1 MNSHLSRAP
10 GVWLVCVRSMLS
22 QRLAFITLIMPTQ
35 CGHVLRTS
43 QKLPNCPESPSEVGH
58 DQLCALAKPLHF
70 SEALFPTVP
79 TAWESGEGPPLI
91 GAAYTKRLV
100 NRARACGTAY
110 PGPRP
115 ATGPQTHNG
124 GNLPSPSQQAR
135 TWRAGL
141 RPQPHSDQPHVHG
154 RWWEAPAL
162 TVVMCGLRTT
172 EDGE

>member
-1 MNSHLSRAP
+1 MFGQCYHKGLLSLLLSCLLN
-10 GVWLVCVRSMLS
+10 VDMYYVLHRS
-22 QRLAFITLIMPTQ
+22 F
-35 CGHVLRTS
+35 RTA
-43 QKLPNCPESPSEVGH
+43 ESPSEVGH